1 MLNRLLRSLSVAVLA
16 WCLILSPGTVWASQG
31 VSYTNSRDI
40 VVQAT
45 ITVPKSQLANL
56 SSYTIKGSLI
66 NGAEHP
72 YANPYYYAGAT
83 KQVGISSDSEK
94 NFFYTI
100 SENIENENITSD
112 KTYTAV
118 AKVKSSLVTYNISP
132 KQVASTVAYPPEVKR
147 YVVPSPQIESNHPL
161 IVKKAK
167 EIVKGETNP
176 YVKAKKIFD
185 FTNTYMDYTEKNA
198 WGTAVQALQRRSG
211 VCEDFSRLMVA
222 LLRAENIPARTVAGY
237 ALDKNEKNVDL
248 TEEDYAHMWVEFYL
262 PGYGW
267 LPADPTVLEYDE
279 HDKRVAAQNFGM
291 GNWYYIPEVIDQEG
305 GISYEYYTKEGVED
319 SGDLLDPIVTEKG
332 KVETSNSTKN

>member
-1 MLNRLLRSLSVAVLA
+1 MNRLLRSLFVGVIA
-16 WCLILSPGTVWASQG
+16 WCLVISSGTVWASQG

-40 VVQAT
+40 VVQTT

-56 SSYTIKGSLI
+56 SSYTIKGTLI
-66 NGAEHP
+66 SGAEHP

-83 KQVGISSDSEK
+83 KQVGIGSDNEK
-94 NFFYTI
+94 NFSYTI
-100 SENIENENITSD
+100 SENVENQKITSD

-118 AKVKSSLVTYNISP
+118 AKIKSSLVTYSISP

-176 YVKAKKIFD
+176 YLKVKKIFD
-185 FTNTYMDYTEKNA
+185 FTNTYMEYTEKEA

-222 LLRAENIPARTVAGY
+222 LLRAQNIPARTVAGY
-237 ALDKNEKNVDL
+237 ALGKDEKTVDL
-248 TEEDYAHMWVEFYL
+248 TKADYAHMWVEFYL

-267 LPADPTVLEYDE
+267 LPADPTVLDYDE
-279 HDKRVAAQNFGM
+279 HDKRVAAANFGM

-305 GISYEYYTKEGVED
+305 GISYEYYAREEAED
-319 SGDLLDPIVTEKG
+319 DGNLLDPIVVEKG
-332 KVETSNSTKN
+332 EVKIKP